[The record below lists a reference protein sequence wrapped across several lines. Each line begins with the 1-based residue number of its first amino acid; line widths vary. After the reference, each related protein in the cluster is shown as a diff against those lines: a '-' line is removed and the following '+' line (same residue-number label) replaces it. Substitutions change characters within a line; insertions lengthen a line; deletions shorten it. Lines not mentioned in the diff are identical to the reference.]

1 MSKEIIIVYQDCF
14 TCGSKQNWGE
24 KTIEAIVNAGASYRK
39 VSFASVEGQ
48 SHCMNAIKNG
58 IVTFPFVT
66 DGKTYAKDVESVL
79 QAESAR
85 QAVKKTTRKTKK
97 TKKGAKDGADSDS

>member
-1 MSKEIIIVYQDCF
+1 MNKEIIIVYQDCF
-14 TCGSKQNWGE
+14 MCGARKNWGE
-24 KTIEAIVNAGASYRK
+24 HTISEAYKAGVPVRK

-66 DGKTYAKDVESVL
+66 DGKTYATSVEKL
-79 QAESAR
+79 LEAESKPQTA
-85 QAVKKTTRKTKK
+85 KKTARKTKK
-97 TKKGAKDGADSDS
+97 TQKGAEDGAISNA

>member
-14 TCGSKQNWGE
+14 TCGAKKNWGE
-24 KTIEAIVNAGASYRK
+24 RTINSIVKAGVPYRK

-48 SHCMNAIKNG
+48 SHCMNAIAQG

-66 DGKTYAKDVESVL
+66 DGKTYATSIENLL
-79 QAESAR
+79 QAESKL
-85 QAVKKTTRKTKK
+85 QTTKKTTRKTKK
-97 TKKGAKDGADSDS
+97 TKKGANNGANSDS